1 MITQIVYKLYNK
13 IQGTEKIR
21 RSWIWLYIMDP
32 TSNFSG
38 RMIEANEIDVQS
50 DEKIDFEPSANVN
63 LSNTSKIEITN
74 SSNMSLTS
82 STTATILQAYAAR
95 LNSDSDYAR

>member
-1 MITQIVYKLYNK
+1 
-13 IQGTEKIR
+13 
-21 RSWIWLYIMDP
+21 MDP

-38 RMIEANEIDVQS
+38 RMIEANEIDVQN
-50 DEKIDFEPSANVN
+50 DEKIDFKPSANVN

-95 LNSDSDYAR
+95 LNSDSDYARYAIGCWYFIIY

>member
-1 MITQIVYKLYNK
+1 
-13 IQGTEKIR
+13 
-21 RSWIWLYIMDP
+21 MDP

-38 RMIEANEIDVQS
+38 RMIEANEIDVQN
-50 DEKIDFEPSANVN
+50 DEKLDFKPSAYVN
-63 LSNTSKIEITN
+63 LSNTSKIELTN

-95 LNSDSDYAR
+95 LNSDSDYARYAIGCWYFIIY